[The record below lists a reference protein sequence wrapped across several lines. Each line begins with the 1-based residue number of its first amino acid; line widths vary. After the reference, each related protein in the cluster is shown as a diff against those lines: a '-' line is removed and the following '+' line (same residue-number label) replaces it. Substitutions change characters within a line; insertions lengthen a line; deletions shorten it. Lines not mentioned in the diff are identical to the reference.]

1 MCDTVCWFAVHQPP
15 RLETIENLMKLS
27 QSCVTLC
34 VLVCSAPAPSPG
46 DDREPDE
53 AESDDHTGH
62 GGEGQSTAAAAT
74 HPAGHASS
82 LHHSQ
87 GELAD

>member
-1 MCDTVCWFAVHQPP
+1 MHQPGDDREPDVAESVMCDTV
-15 RLETIENLMKLS
+15 KLS